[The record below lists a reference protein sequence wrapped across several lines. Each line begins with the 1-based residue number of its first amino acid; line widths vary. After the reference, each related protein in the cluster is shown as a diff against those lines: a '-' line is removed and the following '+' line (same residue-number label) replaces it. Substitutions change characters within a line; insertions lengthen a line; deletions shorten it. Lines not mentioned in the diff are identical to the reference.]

1 MSQINYN
8 LNDISGGAIGT
19 SIGKGF
25 ILVFPLV
32 GLVLAIVYIKSLLSD
47 PDGNLWKTKKCDNQ
61 EKKLKRASTRGQ
73 IVSSSLMVLA
83 IFQAFIKATN
93 PPEKILL
100 TTYGFLFASVVG
112 YIGDQMIGT
121 DEGMSLY
128 QHKNKNISGNWAYR
142 YAMGT
147 LGTGAFFRYML
158 TVFLDMFVS
167 GCLIDIMMFL
177 TKDMVKEL
185 SEDQG
190 TFGFYKRFVGGNF
203 DNLMQSVVALIT
215 FLAYTNDTRFAWAYP
230 SSTATY
236 ADIIPTPTIK
246 LATTIAGIVY
256 LIANVPKSESGKTKT
271 APNKQYGG
279 DLNIP
284 GTPLAD
290 SIGSKFIYVM
300 ITLFL
305 LSMGSQKTLF
315 NIDPIEDTKNMS
327 EKAKEQ
333 NIEMKW
339 YVAQGWKKGIAIF
352 SIFFILGITVPLLMN
367 GLESTAARGTVNVVA
382 LIITIA
388 SLGFVF
394 MKCYNADDKHIEKG
408 ITDCGGTAEPEEVV
422 LKNTLSNEVCDRD
435 VSKTNCVNT
444 NSFFYKN
451 CELSCSNFN
460 NKPTVTPDNT
470 STELTNNL
478 GDDECNTTKS
488 KTNCEQTFFFN
499 NCKKACTEL
508 NISPLS
514 TGTGTTGAGTT
525 GAGTTGAGTT
535 GAGTT
540 GAGTTGAG
548 TTGTGTTGASTTGT
562 GTTGTTTGST
572 TGSTSTSGS
581 AETTGTSTT
590 GSSSGSGTSSNTNE
604 QSIKEY
610 GGEVKKEFETAY
622 CKSLKTGKCLLL
634 TKASHKKYPNSWGRF
649 PLTKKGGQEFCKLF
663 KGNKNKPL
671 NDIIYYGSLDGAKDW
686 CYGSR

>member
-73 IVSSSLMVLA
+73 IVSCSLMVLA

-93 PPEKILL
+93 PPEKLLL

-177 TKDMVKEL
+177 SKDMVKEL
-185 SEDQG
+185 SNDQG
-190 TFGFYKRFVGGNF
+190 AFGFYKRFVGGNF
-203 DNLMQSVVALIT
+203 DNLMQSSVALIT

-256 LIANVPKSESGKTKT
+256 LIANVPKAESDKGKTATKT
-271 APNKQYGG
+271 REQYGG
-279 DLNIP
+279 NLDEP
-284 GTPLAD
+284 GTSLAD
-290 SIGSKFIYVM
+290 SIGSKFTYVM

-367 GLESTAARGTVNVVA
+367 GLESTAASGTVNILA
-382 LIITIA
+382 LIITVA
-388 SLGFVF
+388 SLGFLF

-408 ITDCGGTAEPEEVV
+408 ITDCGGTAEPEKVV
-422 LKNTLSNEVCDRD
+422 LKNILSNEICDRD
-435 VSKTNCVNT
+435 VSKTNCENT

-451 CELSCSNFN
+451 CALSCSNFN

-488 KTNCEQTFFFN
+488 KTNCEQTFFYN

-514 TGTGTTGAGTT
+514 TGATTGTGTTGT
-525 GAGTTGAGTT
+525 
-535 GAGTT
+535 
-540 GAGTTGAG
+540 G
-548 TTGTGTTGASTTGT
+548 TTGTGTTGAGATGT
-562 GTTGTTTGST
+562 GTTGAGATGTTTGST
-572 TGSTSTSGS
+572 TGSTGTSTGSGATTGS
-581 AETTGTSTT
+581 TGTSTT

-604 QSIKEY
+604 QNIKEY
-610 GGEVKKEFETAY
+610 GGEVKKEFEIAY
-622 CKSLKTGKCLLL
+622 CKSLETGKCLLL
-634 TKASHKKYPNSWGRF
+634 TKASHQKYPNSWGRF

-671 NDIIYYGSLDGAKDW
+671 NDIIYYGTLEGAKDW